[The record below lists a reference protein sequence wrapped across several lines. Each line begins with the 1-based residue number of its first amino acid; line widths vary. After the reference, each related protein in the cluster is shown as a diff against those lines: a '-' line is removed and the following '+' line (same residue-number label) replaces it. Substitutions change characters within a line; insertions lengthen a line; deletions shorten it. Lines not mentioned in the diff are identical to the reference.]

1 MKLHISDTRVVH
13 NDERAKPRNPFWNK
27 FKLGVIAASF
37 LGGVSCN
44 ADNIKRRQMDHDA
57 DSDGCQIVTPRCSNN
72 EAEGN
77 LRIGQYFDLG
87 DSTRVVFT
95 GFDTNPDTSDSCI
108 RTAIQDNCGIRDLS
122 TERPCI
128 PISQGDLYLELD
140 NGRRLI
146 LSSDS
151 ADRQSYV
158 AHIAASELCDG
169 ADGDVDV
176 DGDVDSD
183 SDSDHDADMDTD
195 FEVDIDVDEFDGG
208 SDADGPF
215 RCLTDDECIAGLACV
230 APDCIDLHCTVGEDG
245 LFSSNDIGDEC
256 FTDGCNAESTAEERC
271 GCNSRGRTVL
281 TPGRSCDGDEI
292 CASLTGNCEFV
303 EPDCTLDHDCAIGLA
318 CDLETCVDLHC
329 TVDGFSSSN
338 DIGDECFTDGCNAES
353 TAEEDCECDNHG
365 RPILNPGASCDE
377 GELCNPTSGDCELI
391 EPVCTSDDECAAGL
405 ACEGD
410 DCIDLHCIVDEG
422 ELSSSNDVG
431 PDCDTTGC
439 NEALDAEERCGCT
452 DRGRTNLNA
461 TSCAEREECNPDTGA
476 CEPVPCVPC
485 CGITEGTWSGLIT
498 LGADRVTS
506 AYDFGGYRPF
516 YTNHGTFGRTLVVRR
531 VSDNFPVGEIAV
543 LYNATLTISND
554 ANCMRVEVDT
564 GSLFDGSLLDITE
577 RRVIRILP

>member
-1 MKLHISDTRVVH
+1 MKLNYSRLAKDSLTDGESNAGVRGENEIGTRGAPSRI
-13 NDERAKPRNPFWNK
+13 RAIFNRAATTGV
-27 FKLGVIAASF
+27 LGLSLALGSTSASC
-37 LGGVSCN
+37 LLQKNGTGENLDAQVS
-44 ADNIKRRQMDHDA
+44 DA
-57 DSDGCQIVTPRCSNN
+57 DQQET
-72 EAEGN
+72 
-77 LRIGQYFDLG
+77 
-87 DSTRVVFT
+87 
-95 GFDTNPDTSDSCI
+95 
-108 RTAIQDNCGIRDLS
+108 
-122 TERPCI
+122 
-128 PISQGDLYLELD
+128 
-140 NGRRLI
+140 
-146 LSSDS
+146 
-151 ADRQSYV
+151 
-158 AHIAASELCDG
+158 
-169 ADGDVDV
+169 DGDADADFEIEQDADETVT
-176 DGDVDSD
+176 DGDADVDSD
-183 SDSDHDADMDTD
+183 SDSDMDVDSDTD
-195 FEVDIDVDEFDGG
+195 SDHDTDRDEDVD
-208 SDADGPF
+208 
-215 RCLTDDECIAGLACV
+215 
-230 APDCIDLHCTVGEDG
+230 PDL
-245 LFSSNDIGDEC
+245 
-256 FTDGCNAESTAEERC
+256 
-271 GCNSRGRTVL
+271 
-281 TPGRSCDGDEI
+281 
-292 CASLTGNCEFV
+292 
-303 EPDCTLDHDCAIGLA
+303 
-318 CDLETCVDLHC
+318 
-329 TVDGFSSSN
+329 
-338 DIGDECFTDGCNAES
+338 
-353 TAEEDCECDNHG
+353 
-365 RPILNPGASCDE
+365 PI
-377 GELCNPTSGDCELI
+377 
-391 EPVCTSDDECAAGL
+391 CTSDDECADGL